1 MIKQDLI
8 QRLEDVVFTK
18 LWGGTTRE
26 HFTVNIGPLRY
37 CYVDLVNEKLKP
49 LEDKLERLIDSEG
62 YITLGNNKMR
72 VEELCNKLEEL
83 L

>member
-1 MIKQDLI
+1 MSKQDLI

-26 HFTVNIGPLRY
+26 HFIVDVGPFKY
-37 CYVDLVNEKLKP
+37 CYVDLVNEKLRP
-49 LEDKLERLIDSEG
+49 LEKKLEKLIDDEG
-62 YITLGNNKMR
+62 YISVGKERLK
-72 VEELCNKLEEL
+72 VLDICNKLEEL